1 MMDKD
6 SKYNN
11 IITIILVIISAFV
24 VIFGYSIFNGI
35 PFGKY
40 IAKAKIENYMKQV
53 YNITDVSMPKY
64 NIENSDYYAI
74 IQKNSNFEITY
85 NLRNNTIDDERVQ
98 NAYSKQLVK
107 EYDKLKKSYNV
118 KIRLPFTVE
127 IYTTIIANGNYSR
140 NFLKIPCYQK
150 MDFMELANYQKI
162 SSANSIKIPAV
173 ITKDVLN
180 KLSNV
185 FKITSTQVRYTDL
198 NGVYEINVTGKDKLT
213 VDEMQKHTT
222 KMART
227 SESERDRK
235 LIHELNK

>member
-11 IITIILVIISAFV
+11 IITIILVIISASV

-40 IAKAKIENYMKQV
+40 IAKAKIENYVKQV
-53 YNITDVSMPKY
+53 YNITDVSIPKY

-98 NAYSKQLVK
+98 NAYSKQIVK
-107 EYDKLKKSYNV
+107 EYDNLKKSYNV

-150 MDFMELANYQKI
+150 INFMELANYQKI
-162 SSANSIKIPAV
+162 SSANSIKMPAV

-185 FKITSTQVRYTDL
+185 FNITSTQVRYTDL
-198 NGVYEINVTGKDKLT
+198 NGVYEINVIGKDKLT

-222 KMART
+222 KMARI
-227 SESERDRK
+227 SERDRK

>member
-6 SKYNN
+6 LKYKN
-11 IITIILVIISAFV
+11 IVTIILVIISAFI
-24 VIFGYSIFNGI
+24 VIFGFSIFNGI

-40 IAKAKIENYMKQV
+40 IAKARIENYVKQV
-53 YNITDVSMPKY
+53 YNITEVSMPKY

-74 IQKNSNFEITY
+74 IQKNSSFEISY
-85 NLRNNTIDDERVQ
+85 NLRNNTINDERVQ

-140 NFLKIPCYQK
+140 DFLKITCYQK
-150 MDFMELANYQKI
+150 MDFMELVNYQKI
-162 SSANSIKIPAV
+162 SSANSIKMPAI
-173 ITKDVLN
+173 ITKDLMG

-198 NGVYEINVTGKDKLT
+198 NGVFVINVIGKDKLT

-222 KMART
+222 KMARI

>member
-6 SKYNN
+6 SKCNN
-11 IITIILVIISAFV
+11 IITIILVVISVFV

-40 IAKAKIENYMKQV
+40 IAKAKIENYVKQV
-53 YNITDVSMPKY
+53 YNITDVSIPKY

-98 NAYSKQLVK
+98 NAYSKQLVN

-127 IYTTIIANGNYSR
+127 IYTTIIAKGNYSR

-150 MDFMELANYQKI
+150 IDFMELANYQKI
-162 SSANSIKIPAV
+162 SSANSIKMPAV

-185 FKITSTQVRYTDL
+185 FNITSTRVRYTDL
-198 NGVYEINVTGKDKLT
+198 NGVYEINVIGKDKLT

>member
-1 MMDKD
+1 MDKD

-40 IAKAKIENYMKQV
+40 IAKAKIENYVKQV

-185 FKITSTQVRYTDL
+185 FKITSIQVRYTDL

-227 SESERDRK
+227 SESGG
-235 LIHELNK
+235 IGN

>member
-1 MMDKD
+1 MDKD
-6 SKYNN
+6 SKCNN
-11 IITIILVIISAFV
+11 IITIILVVISVFV

-40 IAKAKIENYMKQV
+40 IAKAKIENYVKQV
-53 YNITDVSMPKY
+53 YNITDVSIPKY

-98 NAYSKQLVK
+98 NAYSKQLVN

-127 IYTTIIANGNYSR
+127 IYTTIIAKGNYSR

-150 MDFMELANYQKI
+150 IDFMELANYQKI
-162 SSANSIKIPAV
+162 SSANSIKMPAV

-185 FKITSTQVRYTDL
+185 FNITSTRVRYTDL
-198 NGVYEINVTGKDKLT
+198 NGVYEINVIGKDKLT